1 MPCLISDLALSST
14 FTHVGKNSAGSSRP
28 QLKNSSLIPRACET
42 QRVVKH
48 LLLFLLNVL
57 NKMFSRW
64 ENQEQWADHF
74 LNSDKSNKRQQRK
87 YVLMHWRTKKK
98 RRPLNAKMF
107 VVSARMKATLH
118 LNQRNI
124 QTHCFDFL
132 REQRLFIMPDYCS
145 VLDLALLVPLKISEI
160 QASLCLLN
168 DLLHWRHNK

>member
-1 MPCLISDLALSST
+1 MPSLISDLALSST

-42 QRVVKH
+42 QLVVKH

-74 LNSDKSNKRQQRK
+74 LNNDKSNKRQQRK

-98 RRPLNAKMF
+98 KTTLKCKNVCCIRKNESNFTFEPKKHTDPLFWLPQRTEAVYNAWLLFSVRPGTVGA
-107 VVSARMKATLH
+107 S
-118 LNQRNI
+118 QNI
-124 QTHCFDFL
+124 RDT
-132 REQRLFIMPDYCS
+132 
-145 VLDLALLVPLKISEI
+145 
-160 QASLCLLN
+160 SLIVFT
-168 DLLHWRHNK
+168 